1 MASLQS
7 QFLRHC
13 LGYIKSTT
21 NWSAPI
27 AQQRRLAEDH
37 ACYAHMPNRVQV
49 TRLAEGEIA
58 GEWLHPQL
66 YPYPDRVL
74 LYLHGGG
81 YVIGSCNTHR
91 ALAAHIAMESYADL
105 LLPEYRLAPE
115 HPFPAALID
124 AVTAYR
130 WLLEQG
136 YPPEQI
142 VLAGD
147 SAGGGLAIA
156 ALLELRELG
165 LPLPAAVVCISPLTD
180 AAGRGESMTTNLHR
194 DPWLTPES
202 NRFLLTHYLDGQS
215 PRHPLISPIH
225 AKLDGLPPLLIQ
237 VGSDE
242 ILLSDSLRLA
252 DVARASGVEVTLR
265 IWPQMWHVFHLMT
278 PALPEAEEAIHEIGV
293 FVQHRTAGNGEK

>member
-7 QFLRHC
+7 HFLRHC
-13 LGYIKSTT
+13 LSYIKSTT
-21 NWSAPI
+21 NWSAPVV
-27 AQQRRLAEDH
+27 QQRRLAEEH
-37 ACYAHMPNRVQV
+37 AHYAHMPTRMQV
-49 TRLAEGEIA
+49 TRLPADEIA
-58 GEWLHPQL
+58 GEWLHPLL

-105 LLPEYRLAPE
+105 LLQEYRLAPE

-124 AVTAYR
+124 AVTGYR

-136 YPPEQI
+136 YPPGRI

-147 SAGGGLAIA
+147 SAGGGLVIA
-156 ALLELRELG
+156 TLLELREAG
-165 LPLPAAVVCISPLTD
+165 LPQPAAAVCISPLTD
-180 AAGRGESMTTNLHR
+180 AESSGESMITNRNR

-202 NRFLLTHYLDGQS
+202 NRFLLQHYLGGQS
-215 PRHPLISPIH
+215 PRHPLISPIY
-225 AKLDGLPPLLIQ
+225 AILDGLPPLLIQ

-252 DVARASGVEVTLR
+252 GAARRAGVQVTLR
-265 IWPQMWHVFHLMT
+265 QWSGMWHVFHLMA
-278 PALPEAEEAIHEIGV
+278 PALPEAEEAIREIGT
-293 FVQHRTAGNGEK
+293 FVQQQTAAVEE